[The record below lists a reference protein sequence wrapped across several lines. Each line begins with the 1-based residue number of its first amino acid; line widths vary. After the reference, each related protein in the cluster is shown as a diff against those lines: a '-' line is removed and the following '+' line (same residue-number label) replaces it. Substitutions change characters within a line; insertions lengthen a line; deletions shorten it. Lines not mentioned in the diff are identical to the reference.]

1 MLIFKDIV
9 GPSTMLEVEE
19 DFVTGALKVSQL
31 VNMKTNKLSTHSE
44 SENHVIEK
52 THTKQKELIHQW
64 WLGECEQWTLQTNG
78 TCIYQRRRQAGSLS
92 KGRKDEHKSRF

>member
-31 VNMKTNKLSTHSE
+31 VNMKTNKLSTHSK
-44 SENHVIEK
+44 SENPVIEK
-52 THTKQKELIHQW
+52 THMKQ
-64 WLGECEQWTLQTNG
+64 
-78 TCIYQRRRQAGSLS
+78 RS
-92 KGRKDEHKSRF
+92 